1 MTYDPTQPAAGTSP
15 ASTRSTIQQ
24 NFNQANIAI
33 GRDHIPFDAPDNE
46 GRHRKVTLVE
56 VQAGSDPVIIGT
68 QTAVYSR
75 TVGDPARQQLYFKN
89 SAGEKALTAA
99 NVPTP
104 QWPVV
109 AFGRFTINSTTLA
122 PTLVTNSFF
131 GLREAEP
138 QVTYFS
144 TSPNQR
150 WDVFTA
156 VNPQQCT
163 IIATAVAGAQRRGR
177 GTLVIAVTGNSFGL
191 TYRDGNGAFVGSEI
205 SGFSFMLVRNT

>member
-15 ASTRSTIQQ
+15 ASTRSTIQG

-56 VQAGSDPVIIGT
+56 VQATPGPVLTGV
-68 QTAVYSR
+68 QSAVYSK
-75 TVGDPARQQLYFKN
+75 TISGAQQLFFKN
-89 SAGEKALTAA
+89 AAGEKALTAPD
-99 NVPTP
+99 VPNP
-104 QWPVV
+104 QWPIV
-109 AFGRFTINSTTLA
+109 AFGRFTIASGTLQ
-122 PTLVTNSFF
+122 PTLVENSHF
-131 GLREAEP
+131 GLRAADP
-138 QVTYFS
+138 KVTFFDV
-144 TSPNQR
+144 SPNQR

-177 GTLVIAVTGNSFGL
+177 GTLVVAVTGSSFGL